1 MDSVLKKKTIIGTF
15 WSAIDR
21 FSVQGINFILELNY
35 RPVTGA
41 VRLWNHC
48 YDFIISNFVKHI
60 CRQWFC
66 KCVNKEERQNGDRQ
80 LHGILL

>member
-1 MDSVLKKKTIIGTF
+1 MDSVFKEKDDN
-15 WSAIDR
+15 W
-21 FSVQGINFILELNY
+21 NFLECHRSFFCSRNKLYSELNY